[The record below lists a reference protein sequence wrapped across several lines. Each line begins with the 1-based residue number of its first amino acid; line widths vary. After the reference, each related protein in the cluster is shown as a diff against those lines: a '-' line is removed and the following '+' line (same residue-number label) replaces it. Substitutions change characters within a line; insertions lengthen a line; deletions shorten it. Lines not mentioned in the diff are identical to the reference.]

1 MHKRARARRQ
11 LLTSPGDHQPV
22 EMAEPPSFLSPVS
35 SCARKLDIAL
45 QRWGD
50 SPGVPQAPDTNR
62 AGLGAMFGAAHAWP
76 SGPAAETNTPAIGP
90 GAFAASS
97 SPFSADPGPFARP
110 DIDTRPIRSEQ
121 GLTFAEMLAVNA
133 NPDAGGGTF
142 LTQPWLR
149 RRKRSDFEPRVHV
162 SFSADDCPDG
172 SRAETR
178 TKSFFLPRYERSAS
192 RSRNLVADDIYTYL
206 STTLRRR
213 RRRRRTR
220 VRQTQS
226 RRDAWRAPGAR
237 ARFVPLGSPL
247 ALPSEMDGRE
257 GERRASPERRARG
270 GGRVYREAV

>member
-11 LLTSPGDHQPV
+11 LLTSPEDHQPV

-62 AGLGAMFGAAHAWP
+62 AGLDAMFGAAHAWP
-76 SGPAAETNTPAIGP
+76 SETNTPAIGP
-90 GAFAASS
+90 GAFAARST
-97 SPFSADPGPFARP
+97 PFSVTPRAGPFAQQP

-149 RRKRSDFEPRVHV
+149 RPTRSYFKPRVHV
-162 SFSADDCPDG
+162 SFSN
-172 SRAETR
+172 RATR
-178 TKSFFLPRYERSAS
+178 TTGRRLARRNTNFISRLPEP
-192 RSRNLVADDIYTYL
+192 
-206 STTLRRR
+206 RR
-213 RRRRRTR
+213 
-220 VRQTQS
+220 
-226 RRDAWRAPGAR
+226 
-237 ARFVPLGSPL
+237 
-247 ALPSEMDGRE
+247 
-257 GERRASPERRARG
+257 
-270 GGRVYREAV
+270 